1 MCNNFLNNVKEN
13 VHSTFLTY
21 ITELEQKNLENEKRI
36 HTLTIQNEKNN
47 INYVNLEADFDDLKK
62 VSHVKNLDKQLCDA
76 LRDIEILKKKLEKYE
91 KKPVKNDS
99 IKTENEKKT
108 SKNINSN
115 TPTTTDTKNKKKK
128 DKEEIDELIYED
140 IEEYVNE
147 YINNNIIVHEND
159 VEDIINNMNN
169 IKEDTIK
176 DSDTKN
182 KKDKKKEKK
191 DTKIEDDIIKVEKS
205 DDIIKIEKSDDIK
218 IDESNDIKI
227 DESNDIKVEKIGESN
242 DINIEKIGESND
254 IKVEKSEDIKVE
266 KSDDI
271 VEDDEIELI
280 EKKVGKIIYYI
291 TTDTKQEVYE
301 KLENGDVGNLIGNLI
316 TSHDKNGKKKD
327 KIVYTNN

>member
-1 MCNNFLNNVKEN
+1 MSFEIICNNFLNNVKEN
-13 VHSTFLTY
+13 LHSTFFTY
-21 ITELEQKNLENEKRI
+21 IKELEQKNIENLKFI
-36 HTLTIQNEKNN
+36 NDLSIQNEKNN

-91 KKPVKNDS
+91 KKPVKNDI

-108 SKNINSN
+108 SKNTNSN
-115 TPTTTDTKNKKKK
+115 ASTTTDTKNKKKK

-159 VEDIINNMNN
+159 VDDIINNMVKDDIPVDIKDDIHVGEI
-169 IKEDTIK
+169 IKEN
-176 DSDTKN
+176 KN
-182 KKDKKKEKK
+182 KKDSDKRAKEKK
-191 DTKIEDDIIKVEKS
+191 DNKIEEPVIIDIKDDIKGDGDDIKVNDNIVEDDIK
-205 DDIIKIEKSDDIK
+205 DIEH
-218 IDESNDIKI
+218 
-227 DESNDIKVEKIGESN
+227 V
-242 DINIEKIGESND
+242 
-254 IKVEKSEDIKVE
+254 
-266 KSDDI
+266 DDI

-291 TTDTKQEVYE
+291 TTDNKQEVYE

-327 KIVYTNN
+327 KIIYI

>member
-1 MCNNFLNNVKEN
+1 MSFEIICNNFLNNVKEN
-13 VHSTFLTY
+13 LHSTFFTY
-21 ITELEQKNLENEKRI
+21 IKELEQKNIENLKFI
-36 HTLTIQNEKNN
+36 NDLSIQNEKNN

-91 KKPVKNDS
+91 KKPVKNDI

-108 SKNINSN
+108 SKNTNSN
-115 TPTTTDTKNKKKK
+115 VSTTTDTKNKKKK

-159 VEDIINNMNN
+159 VDDIINNMVKDDIPVDIKDDIHVGEI
-169 IKEDTIK
+169 IKEN
-176 DSDTKN
+176 KN
-182 KKDKKKEKK
+182 KKDSDKRAKEKK
-191 DTKIEDDIIKVEKS
+191 DNKIEEPVIIDIKDDIMVNDIKGDGDDIKVNDNIVEDDIK
-205 DDIIKIEKSDDIK
+205 DIEH
-218 IDESNDIKI
+218 
-227 DESNDIKVEKIGESN
+227 V
-242 DINIEKIGESND
+242 
-254 IKVEKSEDIKVE
+254 
-266 KSDDI
+266 DDI

-291 TTDTKQEVYE
+291 TTDNKQEVYE

-327 KIVYTNN
+327 KIIYI

>member
-1 MCNNFLNNVKEN
+1 MSFEIICNNFLNNVKEN
-13 VHSTFLTY
+13 LHSTFFTY
-21 ITELEQKNLENEKRI
+21 IKELEQKNIENLKFI
-36 HTLTIQNEKNN
+36 NDLSIQNEKNN

-91 KKPVKNDS
+91 KKPVKNDI

-108 SKNINSN
+108 SKNTNSN
-115 TPTTTDTKNKKKK
+115 ASTTTDTKNKKKK

-159 VEDIINNMNN
+159 IEDIINNMVKDDIPVDIKDDIHVGEI
-169 IKEDTIK
+169 IKEN
-176 DSDTKN
+176 KN
-182 KKDKKKEKK
+182 KKDSDKRAKEKK
-191 DTKIEDDIIKVEKS
+191 DNKIEEPVIIDIKDDIMVNDIKGDGDDIKVNDNIVEDDIK
-205 DDIIKIEKSDDIK
+205 DIEH
-218 IDESNDIKI
+218 
-227 DESNDIKVEKIGESN
+227 V
-242 DINIEKIGESND
+242 
-254 IKVEKSEDIKVE
+254 
-266 KSDDI
+266 DDI
-271 VEDDEIELI
+271 VDDDEIELI

-291 TTDTKQEVYE
+291 TTDNKQEVYE

-327 KIVYTNN
+327 KIIYI

>member
-1 MCNNFLNNVKEN
+1 MSFEILCTNFLNNVKEN

-205 DDIIKIEKSDDIK
+205 DDIIKG
-218 IDESNDIKI
+218 DESNDIKI
-227 DESNDIKVEKIGESN
+227 EKIGESNDIKVEKIGESN
-242 DINIEKIGESND
+242 DIKI
-254 IKVEKSEDIKVE
+254 EKSEDIKVE